1 MLIPIRC
8 FCCNKVLPSTRV
20 HMDLS
25 TGTPMKE
32 CLQTHGVTRG
42 CCQRMFICHPPG
54 IERTVLSQ
62 KVTDDVDESML
73 YTFRTEMR
81 VERNVTSD

>member
-1 MLIPIRC
+1 
-8 FCCNKVLPSTRV
+8 
-20 HMDLS
+20 
-25 TGTPMKE
+25 
-32 CLQTHGVTRG
+32 
-42 CCQRMFICHPPG
+42 MFICHPPG